1 MSNWPPNRNNA
12 NESRSANRNY
22 LADNFGGQFD
32 DVILE
37 FELPEQIVCQ
47 ACAEETSK
55 SF

>member
-1 MSNWPPNRNNA
+1 MSNWPPNGNNA

-22 LADNFGGQFD
+22 LADNFGSQFD

-37 FELPEQIVCQ
+37 FQLPEQIVCQ